1 MPLKHKCQPLQL
13 FFLGMLGCMLCISSG
28 HARLQNNK
36 SKPSGLPVRVE
47 LCEVLRNSEFYEGKQ
62 IAVRATFRLGRKERQ
77 LFCMAC
83 IDEGRVWMREILPSG
98 GEIAPGLK
106 KFNDLIQENYKG
118 ITLNGTFTGTFRG
131 PGVYG
136 LLGAFTYQ
144 IDVQEVREIEVI
156 YSAGPDPQDLPKEI
170 QKKACQ

>member
-1 MPLKHKCQPLQL
+1 M
-13 FFLGMLGCMLCISSG
+13 FLGMLGCMLFISSG

-36 SKPSGLPVRVE
+36 TKPSGPPVRVE
-47 LCEVLRNSEFYEGKQ
+47 LCKVLRNSEFYEGKQ
-62 IAVRATFRLGRKERQ
+62 ITVRATFRLGRKERQ

-98 GEIAPGLK
+98 GEIAPSLK
-106 KFNDLIQENYKG
+106 KLNDLIQENNKG
-118 ITLNGTFTGTFRG
+118 ITLNGIFTGTFRG

-144 IDVQEVREIEVI
+144 IDVLEVREIEVI
-156 YSAGPDPQDLPKEI
+156 YNTGPDPQDLPKEI
-170 QKKACQ
+170 QKKVCQ

>member
-1 MPLKHKCQPLQL
+1 MPLKHRSHALQL
-13 FFLGMLGCMLCISSG
+13 MFLGMLGCVLFISSG

-36 SKPSGLPVRVE
+36 SKPSSSPARVE

-62 IAVRATFRLGRKERQ
+62 ITVRATFRAGRKERQ

-83 IDEGRVWMREILPSG
+83 IDGRVWMREILPSG

-106 KFNDLIQENYKG
+106 KLNDLILENEKG

-136 LLGAFTYQ
+136 RLGAFTYQ

-156 YSAGPDPQDLPKEI
+156 YSAGPDPEDMPKEI

>member
-1 MPLKHKCQPLQL
+1 MPLKYKCQTLHL
-13 FFLGMLGCMLCISSG
+13 MFLLGCILFISSG

-36 SKPSGLPVRVE
+36 SKPSELPARVE

-62 IAVRATFRLGRKERQ
+62 ITVRATFRLGRKERQ

-83 IDEGRVWMREILPSG
+83 IDNGRVWMREILPSG

-106 KFNDLIQENYKG
+106 KLNDLMQENEKG
-118 ITLNGTFTGTFRG
+118 MIVNGIFTGTFRG

-144 IDVQEVREIEVI
+144 LDVQEVRQIEVI
-156 YSAGPDPQDLPKEI
+156 YSGGPDPHDLPKEI

>member
-1 MPLKHKCQPLQL
+1 M
-13 FFLGMLGCMLCISSG
+13 FLGTLGCILFISSG

-36 SKPSGLPVRVE
+36 AKPSGPPARVE
-47 LCEVLRNSEFYEGKQ
+47 LCKVLRNSEFYEGKQ
-62 IAVRATFRLGRKERQ
+62 ITVRATFRLGRKERR

-106 KFNDLIQENYKG
+106 KLNDLILENDKG
-118 ITLNGTFTGTFRG
+118 ITLNGIFTGTFRG

-156 YSAGPDPQDLPKEI
+156 YNAGPDPEDLPKEI
-170 QKKACQ
+170 QKKVCQ

>member
-1 MPLKHKCQPLQL
+1 MQRM
-13 FFLGMLGCMLCISSG
+13 FLGMLGCMLFILSG

-36 SKPSGLPVRVE
+36 SRPSSPPARVE

-62 IAVRATFRLGRKERQ
+62 ITVRATFRLGRKERQ

-83 IDEGRVWMREILPSG
+83 IDEGRVWMREILPAG

-106 KFNDLIQENYKG
+106 RFNDLIQENYKG
-118 ITLNGTFTGTFRG
+118 ITLNGIFTGTFRG

-136 LLGAFTYQ
+136 RLGAFTYQ

-156 YSAGPDPQDLPKEI
+156 YSTGPDPQDLPKEI
-170 QKKACQ
+170 QKKTCQ

>member
-13 FFLGMLGCMLCISSG
+13 FLGTLGCILCISSG

-36 SKPSGLPVRVE
+36 SKPSGPPVRVE
-47 LCEVLRNSEFYEGKQ
+47 LCDVLRHSEFYEGKQ
-62 IAVRATFRLGRKERQ
+62 ITVRATFRLGRKERQ

-106 KFNDLIQENYKG
+106 KLNDLIQENDKG
-118 ITLNGTFTGTFRG
+118 ITVNGTFTGTFRG

-156 YSAGPDPQDLPKEI
+156 YSAGPDPEDLPKEI
-170 QKKACQ
+170 RKKTCQ

>member
-1 MPLKHKCQPLQL
+1 MLECIL
-13 FFLGMLGCMLCISSG
+13 FILSG
-28 HARLQNNK
+28 HARPQNNK
-36 SKPSGLPVRVE
+36 SKPSAPPAQVE

-62 IAVRATFRLGRKERQ
+62 ITVKATFRLGRKERQ
-77 LFCMAC
+77 LFCMGC
-83 IDEGRVWMREILPSG
+83 IDGGRVWMREILPSG

-106 KFNDLIQENYKG
+106 KLNDLMQENEKG
-118 ITLNGTFTGTFRG
+118 MIVNGIFTGTFRG

-144 IDVQEVREIEVI
+144 LNVQEVRQIEVI
-156 YSAGPDPQDLPKEI
+156 YSGGPDPEDLPKDI

>member
-1 MPLKHKCQPLQL
+1 M
-13 FFLGMLGCMLCISSG
+13 FLGMLGCVLFISSG

-36 SKPSGLPVRVE
+36 SKPSSSPARVE
-47 LCEVLRNSEFYEGKQ
+47 LCEVLRHSEFYEGKQ
-62 IAVRATFRLGRKERQ
+62 ITVRAAFRAGRKERQ

-83 IDEGRVWMREILPSG
+83 IDGRVWMREILPSG

-106 KFNDLIQENYKG
+106 KLNDLIQENDKG
-118 ITLNGTFTGTFRG
+118 ITLNGIFTGTFRG

-136 LLGAFTYQ
+136 RLGAFTYQ

-156 YSAGPDPQDLPKEI
+156 YSAGPDPEDMPKEI